1 MLVFFIFVT
10 FLAMSRAVIKVLSDV
25 VFLLFGRQMLAA
37 FGLLSKVI
45 VPFFE
50 DLKVLIE
57 EVILLGQFAIS
68 SFEERVFGFL
78 VIEAILDFSHEM
90 FDVLALM
97 EAVGAI
103 FLGAFIFVMVKVV
116 FFFNYLIGCGRFNFV
131 LVFAF
136 GMCGVGR
143 SVGEGARLR
152 VDFDNFSWLEVVIG
166 GVVILSVLIVEL
178 MVLFGYF
185 AGVML
190 VMEVMVQG
198 RRGDLN
204 GEKG

>member
-1 MLVFFIFVT
+1 MT
-10 FLAMSRAVIKVLSDV
+10 MSRAFFKVLPDV

-50 DLKVLIE
+50 DLKVFVE
-57 EVILLGQFAIS
+57 EVILLGKFAIS

-78 VIEAILDFSHEM
+78 FIKTILDFSHVM

-97 EAVGAI
+97 KAVGTM

-116 FFFNYLIGCGRFNFV
+116 FFFNHLVSCGWFNFA

-143 SVGEGARLR
+143 RVGEGARLS
-152 VDFDNFSWLEVVIG
+152 VEFDDFSRLGVGIG
-166 GVVILSVLIVEL
+166 GVMILPVLIVVL
-178 MVLFGYF
+178 MVLFGYIF

-190 VMEVMVQG
+190 VMEVMMEG
-198 RRGDLN
+198 RRGDVN
-204 GEKG
+204 GKKGELFLVGLH